1 MHSSWSSSRTAPAL
15 VIHGTADP
23 LPVPS
28 ARQWAAALPNGRL
41 LLLEGVGH
49 FPYVEVPER
58 FFAAVEEFL
67 LGRWPMGAQPVA
79 EP

>member
-1 MHSSWSSSRTAPAL
+1 VGRC
-15 VIHGTADP
+15 VAD
-23 LPVPS
+23 
-28 ARQWAAALPNGRL
+28 GRL